1 MLKKIMSI
9 YYKIILIVTIMYV
22 ILAICLKDVNN
33 AYVGPLIF
41 GCIFMFT
48 ALITVRF
55 AKNIS
60 TTVFWEFIFEIAGL
74 LIIAWILMYFSEWI
88 VDVLYPEPKI
98 IVKQWNLEVFRRALS
113 LTIDLFIVTIGLVV
127 ANILNVFKR
136 KKVVENE

>member
-1 MLKKIMSI
+1 MSI